1 MVSRMS
7 RVPKSIRSTRQ
18 ILEGSNHILQ
28 SLLAQSRELVS
39 IQKIVNHYVNDECAV
54 ASLKNNELTLIT
66 PTGSIASRIRYRQ
79 RNIIKA
85 LGRSGLEVAKLKIK
99 VQPEEF
105 QEAAPVVDRHL
116 SPGSARQL
124 ADLADSINDNSLK
137 KALIKLARHA
147 DSD

>member
-1 MVSRMS
+1 M
-7 RVPKSIRSTRQ
+7 
-18 ILEGSNHILQ
+18 
-28 SLLAQSRELVS
+28 
-39 IQKIVNHYVNDECAV
+39 